1 MTQTQH
7 PSAVAVVLRRTFD
20 APRETVFEAWTDP
33 AIMQQFYGPR
43 NGCKDVQSDFRVGG
57 TYRIVMPGPDG
68 TDWAVGGTY
77 REIVVPERVVCTW
90 RWEEDD
96 KSQEHDTLLTLEFNA
111 KGAQTEFVL
120 THENF
125 KDAESCEG
133 HTEGWNTILDKYA
146 EYISEG

>member
-20 APRETVFEAWTDP
+20 APCETVFDAWTKP
-33 AIMQQFYGPR
+33 EIMQQFLGPR
-43 NGCKDVQSDFRVGG
+43 QGGCRSVQSDFRVGG
-57 TYRIVMPGPDG
+57 SYRIVMPGPDG

-77 REIVVPERVVCTW
+77 REISKPERVVCTW

-96 KSQEHDTLLTLEFNA
+96 PSLEHDTLLTLEFHA
-111 KGAQTEFVL
+111 KGTQTELVL

-125 KDAESCEG
+125 KDAQSCEG
-133 HTEGWNTILDKYA
+133 HTEGWSIILDKYA
-146 EYISEG
+146 EYIA